1 MAEETEP
8 TEVETEETETPELE
22 ETETPEWTPPSRE
35 EWERL
40 QNKAAKRDQLLRE
53 RQAELA
59 KLKKPAS
66 TEPTEADRLRQ
77 GMVRTAGRAVLAA
90 LDVKDR
96 DDQSAILD
104 AIRLDGI
111 EVDETGEVDT
121 EELESRIEKLR
132 KILGAPQVIKAP
144 RPRVDTRDRGGR
156 DVKPADPDT
165 ARYQRI
171 INGGR

>member
-8 TEVETEETETPELE
+8 TEVETEEV
-22 ETETPEWTPPSRE
+22 ETEEPEAEEWTPPSRE

-59 KLKKPAS
+59 KLKGESEKP

-132 KILGAPQVIKAP
+132 KILGAPQPVKTP

-156 DVKPADPDT
+156 DVKPTDPDT